1 MNNFTLTAFLVAFAC
16 QPVSAGINTD
26 KVIINHSKKIKSLFK
41 KNRALKGQIEQL
53 AQKQLESDKKIAELF
68 NLMKHNKSVITVDK
82 PKMHARELN
91 KKAKK
96 IYTNARSLLITD
108 QYNQAVNLF
117 KQYLDTYPN
126 NNYASDA
133 HYWLAKTYLAKGDY
147 QQARKTFVAFQ
158 QNSPLHYKYANSL
171 FELARVYVELKQTQ
185 NAQKMLKKMI
195 NKYPSHSVINQA
207 KQLLNKISSKK
218 SGNNKSNKLN

>member
-26 KVIINHSKKIKSLFK
+26 KVIIDHSKKIKILLK
-41 KNRALKGQIEQL
+41 KNRALKGQIEQI

-68 NLMKHNKSVITVDK
+68 NLMKHNKTVVTVDK

-108 QYNQAVNLF
+108 QYNQAIILF
-117 KQYLDTYPN
+117 KQYLATYPN
-126 NNYASDA
+126 NNHASDA

-147 QQARKTFVAFQ
+147 HQAKKTFITFQ
-158 QNSPLHYKYANSL
+158 KDNPLHYKYANSL
-171 FELARVYVELKQTQ
+171 FELARVYVELKQPQ
-185 NAQKMLKKMI
+185 KAQKLLKKMI

-207 KQLLNKISSKK
+207 KQLLSKISPKK
-218 SGNNKSNKLN
+218 SGNNKSNKPN